1 MQKHQDEAEG
11 NSCKSTALTTERRI
25 SHRATE
31 TNLPKFVT
39 APNKTPLGRPT
50 WPSTIDHTKPS
61 AEWTRTALKLPPPWP
76 VEDARWCEV
85 TASGSVSRFYA
96 SDRLTPPQIATLES
110 KRRQAAILSR
120 KPGATILNSA
130 ITWDSTHGACQ
141 ETGQIHLILAT
152 SCASARYYAHLE
164 GQTLP
169 VALITITAA
178 AITLKNQPE

>member
-96 SDRLTPPQIATLES
+96 SDRLTPPQIATLEG
-110 KRRQAAILSR
+110 KRRQ
-120 KPGATILNSA
+120 PNGGTIL
-130 ITWDSTHGACQ
+130 DSGTFDVSNLRFMTPCKP
-141 ETGQIHLILAT
+141 LAYQSGTQRAYT
-152 SCASARYYAHLE
+152 SHAW
-164 GQTLP
+164 
-169 VALITITAA
+169 
-178 AITLKNQPE
+178 